1 MNLPHSPKAATLRP
15 GDAFWGCEVEG
26 ADVTWERD
34 RYDYQSRALA
44 QRMADELRGRRRAAL
59 KAASKV
65 SVQITRDGR
74 SVSEL
79 IFDTPPTLAQLVE
92 RAGADAFVLA
102 IGRHWVAPRDR
113 PEPGGAG
120 RTE

>member
-1 MNLPHSPKAATLRP
+1 MSW
-15 GDAFWGCEVEG
+15 D
-26 ADVTWERD
+26 RD

-44 QRMADELRGRRRAAL
+44 QRMEDGLRERRRVAL
-59 KAASKV
+59 KTASKV
-65 SVQITRDGR
+65 SVQITRDGQ

-102 IGRHWVAPRDR
+102 IGRHCATPRGQAGAD
-113 PEPGGAG
+113 GG
-120 RTE
+120 

>member
-1 MNLPHSPKAATLRP
+1 MSW
-15 GDAFWGCEVEG
+15 D
-26 ADVTWERD
+26 RD

-44 QRMADELRGRRRAAL
+44 QRMADGLRERRRVAL

-65 SVQITRDGR
+65 SVQITRDGQ

-102 IGRHWVAPRDR
+102 IGRHWTTPR
-113 PEPGGAG
+113 GQTGADG
-120 RTE
+120 TR